1 MRHDIK
7 RTHIWAPDYLNIK
20 YTTSVQAGWISTIHP
35 QLAMILSFFS
45 RPKSKEILEDDLSY
59 FLGITRSQ
67 ASNIISMLI
76 NNTENFGIEY
86 KGIKFFL
93 PKNLIIT
100 ESEEFASPVE
110 YTPEMFTYEELDF
123 KQIRF
128 YNAPLTAVFMVNNI
142 CVTDCI
148 YCYANKQHKAKSLE
162 FSRVEEIMK
171 EAHELGLKQISLDG
185 GEVFLYKNWKELFAL
200 LHKYEL
206 ADNFVST
213 KMPLSETD
221 IEELKKYNITLQV
234 SLDSLDPIV
243 LQKTLNVNIDYV
255 EKIKRSINLLNKNGI
270 RFQIATVLTRFNA
283 NIDYLEELYEFLVQF
298 ESLHAWSVRIA
309 FKSLYSK
316 KDFDLIKLNKKDI
329 PVLESWFKKLQQKSQ
344 LNIKYDFQTDNKY
357 FKGSKGSSSFEGAR
371 CSANYSNIFILPDG
385 NVSICEQL
393 YWNPNYII
401 GDLKKQNIKEIWSS
415 PKALKL
421 AFPKRSDINPHSVC
435 YSCRIFDECMAFP
448 NRCIADVLKAYGEAN
463 SDYPDPR
470 CSKAPKFIYNL
481 IND

>member
-7 RTHIWAPDYLNIK
+7 RTHIWAPDHIYIK
-20 YTTSVQAGWISTIHP
+20 YTISVQTGWISTIHP

-45 RPKSKEILEDDLSY
+45 SPKSKEVLEDDISY

-67 ASNIISMLI
+67 ASNVISMLI

-86 KGIKFFL
+86 MGIKFFL

-100 ESEEFASPVE
+100 ESEVFASPVE
-110 YTPEMFTYEELDF
+110 YIPEMFKYEELDF

-162 FSRVEEIMK
+162 FSRVKDIIK

-213 KMPLSETD
+213 KMPLSEAD
-221 IEELKKYNITLQV
+221 IKELKKYNITLQV
-234 SLDSLDPIV
+234 SLDSLNPFV

-298 ESLHAWSVRIA
+298 EYLHAWSVRIA

-329 PVLESWFKKLQQKSQ
+329 PVLKSWFEKLQQKSQ
-344 LNIKYDFQTDNKY
+344 LNIKYDFQTDDKY
-357 FKGSKGSSSFEGAR
+357 FKGSTGSSSFKGER

-415 PKALKL
+415 AEALKL

-435 YSCRIFDECMAFP
+435 FSCKIFDECMAFP